1 MRYKALNDVVE
12 ERKRQIEAEGW
23 TEAHDDKHDAGDL
36 AKAGAAY
43 AAAAGYAMHYAFGA
57 ITEAPLEP
65 WPWEAHWWK
74 CSHPRQALVKAAAL
88 ILAEIE
94 RYDRELAKE
103 DALHGNK
110 TPNVQ
115 VEGAGG
121 CLQPEAPSP
130 TPGSAD

>member
-1 MRYKALNDVVE
+1 MRCKALDDVVD

-23 TEAHDDKHDAGDL
+23 TEAHDDKHEAGDL

-43 AAAAGYAMHYAFGA
+43 AAAAGYAMHYALGTT
-57 ITEAPLEP
+57 TEAPLEP

-74 CSHPRQALVKAAAL
+74 CSHPRRALVKAAAL

-103 DALHGNK
+103 DVLHGNK
-110 TPNVQ
+110 TPNARFSG
-115 VEGAGG
+115 GAE
-121 CLQPEAPSP
+121 QREVPAA
-130 TPGSAD
+130 GS